1 MKGAAPFAICD
12 CDFLDRAR
20 RRLAHRRAPD
30 RDAAHDLRQVPARM
44 NLSKRMKTLAIAMT
58 WMAKS
63 EADWHAAAL
72 LLPRDALVHH
82 RSRGK
87 TASKIANHF
96 GVSVALCEWRL
107 RMTGV
112 EIQMRR
118 SRG

>member
-1 MKGAAPFAICD
+1 MRGLVLGSAQSLPRFGSRKSAAAEVPTAYSKGCERSSQKHNAYSD
-12 CDFLDRAR
+12 E
-20 RRLAHRRAPD
+20 
-30 RDAAHDLRQVPARM
+30 QEQ
-44 NLSKRMKTLAIAMT
+44 
-58 WMAKS
+58 

-87 TASKIANHF
+87 TTLEIANHF

-112 EIQMRR
+112 EIQIRR
-118 SRG
+118 SHG